1 MKKVIIT
8 TFTILGL
15 FILPVKAIE
24 FPFDSKSFGVSLTNM
39 SLDTTVKDDID
50 SNGTIDTTK
59 DISNDFVVP
68 SIFLEVNK
76 DLANG
81 GMLTVGLDLIPM
93 TAEMETRTTTQS
105 SNGGS
110 NGTNKGTVDAKNH
123 LTAYVKLGGEVR
135 GTELFV
141 LGGYMYAEGDYDLQ
155 SVSSTNRTGTV
166 NIKGTKIGVG
176 LERDIPVGFMRL
188 MLSENS
194 YDTIAATTSNATRV
208 TADMDSTNLT
218 LSIGKNF

>member
-1 MKKVIIT
+1 M
-8 TFTILGL
+8 
-15 FILPVKAIE
+15 KAIE
-24 FPFDSKSFGVSLTNM
+24 FPFDSKSIGVSLTNM

-68 SIFLEVNK
+68 SIFLEVDK
-76 DLANG
+76 DLGNG

-93 TAEMETRTTTQS
+93 TAEMESRTTTQS
-105 SNGGS
+105 SNGTS
-110 NGTNKGTVDAKNH
+110 GTNKGTVDAKNH

-166 NIKGTKIGVG
+166 NIKGTKLGVG
-176 LERDIPVGFMRL
+176 IERDIPVGFMRL